1 MRILAAATVLAVLAA
16 PARAD
21 APRPPPTA
29 APLDPLQ
36 AVEDARERFLQCTAA
51 AAKAGL
57 RGPSPAPVL
66 ADLAL
71 GRCRAPEQ
79 ALARALRRQVGV
91 EGAERVLERVRESD
105 RANLVRVIETLRAG
119 TTPQ

>member
-1 MRILAAATVLAVLAA
+1 MRILAAAVALALLAA

-21 APRPPPTA
+21 APRAPAT
-29 APLDPLQ
+29 PLDPLQ

-51 AAKAGL
+51 AAKTGL
-57 RGPSPAPVL
+57 RGPRPAAEL

-71 GRCRAPEQ
+71 GRCQGAER
-79 ALARALRRQVGV
+79 ALARALRGQLGA